1 MKLTPAQLTQLSDAI
16 EECVDSAEIQDP
28 ELRKVAHEDMLA
40 LAVRGIENDMFTFE
54 FILDIVETTI
64 KRTKIGRM
72 RGFDMESDMKEMAV
86 KRGLMKEE

>member
-1 MKLTPAQLTQLSDAI
+1 MKLTPAQLTQLSDAL
-16 EECVDSAEIQDP
+16 EECVDSAEVQDP

-40 LAVRGIENDMFTFE
+40 LAVRGVEDGMFAFE
-54 FILDIVETTI
+54 LILAKIETTI